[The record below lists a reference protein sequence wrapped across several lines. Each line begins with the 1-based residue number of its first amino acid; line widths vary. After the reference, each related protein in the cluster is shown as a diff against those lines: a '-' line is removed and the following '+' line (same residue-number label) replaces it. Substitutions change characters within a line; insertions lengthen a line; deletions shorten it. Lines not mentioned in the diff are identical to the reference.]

1 MAERTVSVN
10 LKANIAGYVAPLRAA
25 AVETKKF
32 ATEAT
37 TATGKQRK
45 DFDLFGKGL
54 LAVGTAAAAG
64 LGMAV
69 KAAIDWESAW
79 AGVEKTVD
87 GNATQMA
94 ALESELRGLA
104 TTLPATHDEIAG
116 VAEAAGQLGI
126 ERESI
131 AGFTETMI
139 ALGVATDLTAEQA
152 ATSIAQ
158 ISTVMGT
165 SQDDVDRFGAA
176 LVALGN
182 DGASTES
189 EILMMAQRIA
199 GAGHQIGLTETDVLG
214 FASALSSVG
223 IEAEAGGS
231 SISTTM
237 VKIATAVNDG
247 GDALDTF
254 AEVAGVSGK
263 EFKQQFET
271 DAAGA
276 ITKFVEGLG
285 RMQDAGGDV
294 FGVLSELGLSEI
306 RTRDAMLR
314 LAGAGDMLRESLA
327 LGSDAWQENTALT
340 DEAEKRY
347 DTVASKIQIAW
358 NNIKDAAI
366 DAGSAIAPVIGAIA
380 DVVGTLAGAID
391 LLPGPIQDA
400 LGLLGGIATAAAL
413 AGGAFLLFA
422 PRIAATKRAMNDLGV
437 SMGGFGKKAALA
449 SAGILAISLA
459 SSALD
464 AALASAPA
472 EMEALAAGMERWA
485 DSGKLAGESARVFG
499 DDAGKLKDA
508 LGDVADSGFTKWLAE
523 NIEGIPLFGSALGG
537 LDQSVAESTRILSE
551 ADTALANMVKDDNA
565 AAAAEG
571 FKKIAKFAHEQ
582 GIPLERLNEIMPQYA
597 AALEVVDAKTSRTA
611 RATDDAAG
619 SFEDLLAL
627 NLEDGL
633 GRVAGATDAAA
644 LTVETLAG
652 AFGLAGA
659 NAEEQAK
666 AVEKMLGDWA
676 DAFAEFVP
684 MVGAYEEALKIKGEA
699 DRESAE
705 KTAESTSDSTDSWE
719 DHVGDVTVSVDEY
732 LAQLDRMVKDQE
744 EWSVNMIDL
753 AGRVPD
759 SILQHLAELGPEG
772 AGLVGLLNRMTQ
784 KQLDKW
790 SANMEKTGAEGAA
803 AFAQKLAEAGPV
815 LRAIADE
822 LGQGVANKVRDG
834 MRKRKTDVFTEAKRL
849 GITIDDGLNVKRT
862 RVVKTDLD
870 GKKAVKK
877 AGDVKDLI
885 NELLN
890 GITDETV
897 NVPIKFTAAQIGG
910 HPTQRNADGNVYENH
925 QAEIAPGGA
934 WRLWAEPETG
944 GEAYIPLAAS
954 KRQRSMGILG
964 QVAEKFGVGL
974 MPFADGGSTIR
985 LRGSIEGYNSAVRDA
1000 EAIVSKLAQS
1010 MATAGLLTGAG
1021 GPGIAGGLAFALSQR
1036 GKPYGWGAVGPGAYD
1051 CSGFMSAITNVILG
1065 RNPYSRLGST
1075 ASFPWSGFAP
1085 GPGAFMIGS
1094 TRNAGGGIGH
1104 MAGTAMGVNVESRG
1118 GDGVVVGAGARG
1130 AMSGLFGG
1138 NVYHLMANGGILEG
1152 DPPWD
1157 QLDPRGMH
1165 YGRGFRYG
1173 TDHVPWDGMY
1183 QLHRGEKVSQGGQG
1197 RELVTAVQSAIAG
1210 STIDYGRLA
1219 QAIAKAQVRELS
1231 ERGKFLVAVDQARAA
1246 SLMLAAG

>member
-1 MAERTVSVN
+1 VVVAAERTVSVN
-10 LKANIAGYVAPLRAA
+10 LKANIAGYIAPMRAA

-32 ATEAT
+32 AAEGVA
-37 TATGKQRK
+37 ATGKQRK
-45 DFDLFGKGL
+45 DFDLLGKGM

-94 ALESELRGLA
+94 QLESELRGLA

-126 ERESI
+126 KRESI

-139 ALGVATDLTAEQA
+139 ALGVATDLTADQA

-199 GAGHQIGLTETDVLG
+199 GAGNQIGLTETDVLG

-285 RMQDAGGDV
+285 RMQQAGGDV

-314 LAGAGDMLRESLA
+314 LAGAGDMLRESIA

-472 EMEALAAGMERWA
+472 EMEALATGMERWA

-499 DDAGKLKDA
+499 DDADKLKEA
-508 LGDVADSGFTKWLAE
+508 LNDVSDSGFTAWLAR

-565 AAAAEG
+565 AAAAAG
-571 FKKIAKFAHEQ
+571 FEKIAKFAHEQ

-597 AALEVVDAKTSRTA
+597 AALEVVDAKTARTA
-611 RATDDAAG
+611 RATDDAVG
-619 SFEDLLAL
+619 SFEDLLGL

-652 AFGLAGA
+652 AFGFAGE

-666 AVEKMLGDWA
+666 NVEKMLGDWA

-684 MVGAYEEALKIKGEA
+684 MVGAYEEALKIKQEA
-699 DRESAE
+699 ERESAE
-705 KTAESTSDSTDSWE
+705 KTAESTEDSKDSWE
-719 DHVGDVTVSVDEY
+719 DYVGDVTVSVDEY
-732 LAQLDRMVKDQE
+732 LEQLERMVKDQE

-753 AGRVPD
+753 AGRIPD
-759 SILQHLAELGPEG
+759 RLLQDLADMGPEG
-772 AGLVGLLNRMTQ
+772 AGLVGLLGRMTQ
-784 KQLDKW
+784 KELNKW
-790 SANMEKTGAEGAA
+790 AKGMEETGGEGAA

-815 LRAIADE
+815 LRAIGAE
-822 LGQGVANKVRDG
+822 LGSGTAEKVRSG

-849 GITIDDGLNVKRT
+849 GITIDDGLNVKKT

-870 GKKAVKK
+870 GKKAVTK

-885 NELLN
+885 NELL
-890 GITDETV
+890 GGVEDETV
-897 NVPIKFTAAQIGG
+897 TVKLNFDSKGVARDVGGARLNAA
-910 HPTQRNADGNVYENH
+910 GNIYEAH

-934 WRLWAEPETG
+934 WRVWAEPETG

-974 MPFADGGSTIR
+974 MPFADGGSTIK

-1000 EAIVSKLAQS
+1000 EAIVAKLAQS
-1010 MATAGLLTGAG
+1010 MATAGLLAG

-1075 ASFPWSGFAP
+1075 ASFPWGGFAP

-1118 GDGVVVGAGARG
+1118 GDGVVVGPGARG

-1152 DPPWD
+1152 DPPFD

-1173 TDHVPWDGMY
+1173 TDYVPWDGMY
-1183 QLHRGEKVSQGGQG
+1183 RLHRGEQVSNSGSSRTVSFIINGPVYGDRRQI
-1197 RELVTAVQSAIAG
+1197 REMLV
-1210 STIDYGRLA
+1210 
-1219 QAIAKAQVRELS
+1219 S
-1231 ERGKFLVAVDQARAA
+1231 EFDKLKEAHRV
-1246 SLMLAAG
+1246 